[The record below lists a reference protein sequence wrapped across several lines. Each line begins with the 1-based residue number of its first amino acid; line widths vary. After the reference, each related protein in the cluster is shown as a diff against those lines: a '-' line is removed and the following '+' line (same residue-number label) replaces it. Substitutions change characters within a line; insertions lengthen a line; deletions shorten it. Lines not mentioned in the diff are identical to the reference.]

1 MKSAKVILAAV
12 LLVPLILVL
21 ASCTATVTVEVSE
34 AEIAK
39 AIADGL
45 ADSEL
50 SALQVNLQDGYI
62 DVRAEK
68 EHPDGSGTDSL
79 VFRLDLGVSDEH
91 LTATIS
97 NARLN
102 GAPIDEEQVA
112 VWNERI
118 AERLERAARRRPN
131 STLQAV
137 TITADELT
145 MSWQVTV
152 QRGAQD

>member
-79 VFRLDLGVSDEH
+79 VFRLDLGVSDGH

-97 NARLN
+97 NALLN

>member
-1 MKSAKVILAAV
+1 MKSTKVILSVV

-21 ASCTATVTVEVSE
+21 ASCTATLTVEVSE

-39 AIADGL
+39 AIAEGL

-50 SALQVNLQDGYI
+50 SDLQVDLQDGYI

-79 VFRLDLGVSDEH
+79 TFRLDLGVSDGH

-97 NARLN
+97 NAQLN
-102 GAPIDEEQVA
+102 GEPIDEEQVA
-112 VWNERI
+112 LWNERI

-137 TITADELT
+137 TITADKLT

>member
-1 MKSAKVILAAV
+1 MKSAKVILVAV
-12 LLVPLILVL
+12 LLVPTILML
-21 ASCTATVTVEVSE
+21 ASCTATVSVEVSE
-34 AEIAK
+34 AEIAQ
-39 AIADGL
+39 AVAEGL

-50 SALQVNLQDGYI
+50 SALQVDLQNGYI

-79 VFRLDLGVSDEH
+79 AFRLDLGVSDGH

-97 NARLN
+97 NALLN
-102 GAPIDEEQVA
+102 GKPIDAEQVA

-118 AERLERAARRRPN
+118 AERLERSARRRPN
-131 STLQAV
+131 SVLSAV
-137 TITADELT
+137 TITPAGLT

-152 QRGAQD
+152 QRGGQD